1 MVARSIVAIPGKSTL
16 PRRETELVW
25 SGTGESRPYSH
36 DLDTCDPL
44 MNSTTL
50 TDSSAKSAQTTT
62 PAPATRNGE
71 LGNLVREYGFSE
83 PPHVEWLT
91 RLNLDEPREN
101 LTSLPLSVR
110 VTKRAFDIV
119 SASLMLVLLS
129 PLLLI
134 TWCAVRLTSPG
145 AAIYSQT
152 RVGLNR
158 RSKKSKKDRRQSAA
172 AVPAAGEDR
181 RGTGIDRREAKNYG
195 CPFTIYKFRTMR
207 TDAEISGAQFAQDND
222 PRITPIGWF
231 LRRTRIDELPQ
242 LWNILRGDMSLI
254 GPRPERPEFMK
265 QLSDEIPGY
274 LDRLGLKP
282 GLSGIAQILNGYDN
296 EVEGFRR
303 KVGYDLLYLQNCCV
317 LNDFK
322 ILLRTVRVVITGE
335 GAR

>member
-1 MVARSIVAIPGKSTL
+1 MNHQATLKPVPESTPQARHPEA
-16 PRRETELVW
+16 
-25 SGTGESRPYSH
+25 
-36 DLDTCDPL
+36 
-44 MNSTTL
+44 
-50 TDSSAKSAQTTT
+50 
-62 PAPATRNGE
+62 
-71 LGNLVREYGFSE
+71 GNLGHIVREYALTDT
-83 PPHVEWLT
+83 PNVEWLT
-91 RLNLDEPREN
+91 QLQLSEPREN
-101 LTSLPLSVR
+101 LQSLPLSVR
-110 VTKRAFDIV
+110 ICKRAFDIV
-119 SASLMLVLLS
+119 SALGMIIVLS

-134 TWCAVRLTSPG
+134 TWCAVRITSPG
-145 AAIYSQT
+145 PAIYSQT

-158 RSKKSKKDRRQSAA
+158 RSKKSKRDRRQNSDGSL
-172 AVPAAGEDR
+172 PAGEDR
-181 RGTGIDRREAKNYG
+181 RGTGTDRRETLNYG

-207 TDAEISGAQFAQDND
+207 MDAEISGAQFAQNND
-222 PRITPIGWF
+222 PRITSIGWF

-242 LWNILRGDMSLI
+242 LWNILKGDMSLI

-265 QLSDEIPGY
+265 SLSEEIPGY

-303 KVGYDLLYLQNCCV
+303 KVGYDLLYLQNCCL